1 MTTYQNAN
9 GETIINLD
17 NGFKISEKK
26 ANEWYDKNQTAQIE
40 RKRNRKIADSKFA
53 REDYMM
59 VVESGNVAEIAEYQE
74 IIKDKYSDGA
84 EWLASL
90 N

>member
-26 ANEWYDKNQTAQIE
+26 ANEWYDKNQNAQAN
-40 RKRNRKIADSKFA
+40 RKRNRKIADSKFT

-74 IIKDKYSDGA
+74 IIKDKYIDGA

>member
-1 MTTYQNAN
+1 MAN
-9 GETIINLD
+9 
-17 NGFKISEKK
+17 
-26 ANEWYDKNQTAQIE
+26 
-40 RKRNRKIADSKFA
+40 RKRNRKIADSKFT